1 VISHQ
6 KGTWAGTRESLAA
19 HGPANTVIL
28 TNKVSRPTIST
39 HNGLVYLKN
48 RMKTTLAYFEVQYTK
63 YNTRKKN
70 TLERLCICY
79 QYREYGVGI

>member
-1 VISHQ
+1 
-6 KGTWAGTRESLAA
+6 LAA

-70 TLERLCICY
+70 SREVMHLFSIQGVWGGYLKTHGFNLHRLFT
-79 QYREYGVGI
+79 

>member
-1 VISHQ
+1 
-6 KGTWAGTRESLAA
+6 LAA

-63 YNTRKKN
+63 YNTRKKK
-70 TLERLCICY
+70 L
-79 QYREYGVGI
+79 

>member
-1 VISHQ
+1 
-6 KGTWAGTRESLAA
+6 
-19 HGPANTVIL
+19 VIL

-63 YNTRKKN
+63 YNTRKK